1 MRKTILPKI
10 KETLI
15 AVLPIASILIVI
27 RFAFLHNMPWDLF
40 VIFLVGLLLLL
51 IGVFLFSL
59 GTDAAM
65 IPIGQMLGKDVTK
78 SKKIWL
84 IILLCFLIGV
94 IITIAEPD
102 LHVFAEQIPKINTQ
116 IFILTIGLGVGL
128 LLILG
133 VLRVFFRIK
142 MKYLFAVSY
151 LIIITVVILD
161 YNSNFISIAFDASGA
176 TTGPITVPFIMSLGA
191 GLAAVKGGKSSESD
205 SFGLVGICSIGPIL
219 AVLAFGLF
227 SKAGDAIVIV
237 EDYVSLSNMSQ
248 IPLLFLKAFPQY
260 MVDVALA
267 LSPILILFFIFQLIH
282 RNISIRYMKKL
293 LIGIVY
299 TYIGITLFI
308 TGANVGFVP
317 VGQYFGKEL
326 AALSYKW
333 ILIPIGF
340 IVGVLIIAAEPAVHV
355 LKKQV
360 EEITGGAIPNKAIF
374 FSLAIGV
381 GAAIAISMA
390 RAIYHINILYFL
402 VPGYVLAV
410 LLAFIVPEVF
420 TAIAFDS
427 GGVASGVMAATFI
440 VPFTMGA
447 YLFDGPGS
455 MVNSFGAIAMV
466 AMMPIIAIQVMGL
479 IYKIKSSKK
488 EHEKVKKADT
498 TIIDLED

>member
-1 MRKTILPKI
+1 MKKTILPKI

-40 VIFLVGLLLLL
+40 IIFLVGLLLLL

-128 LLILG
+128 FLILG

-151 LIIITVVILD
+151 LIILTVVILD
-161 YNSNFISIAFDASGA
+161 YNSNFISIAFDSSGA
-176 TTGPITVPFIMSLGA
+176 TTGPITVPFIMSLCA

-227 SKAGDAIVIV
+227 SKAGDTIVIV

-260 MVDVALA
+260 MFDVALA
-267 LSPILILFFIFQLIH
+267 LSPILILFLIFQLIH

-466 AMMPIIAIQVMGL
+466 AMMPIITIQFMGL

-488 EHEKVKKADT
+488 KHEKVKKADT
-498 TIIDLED
+498 TIVDLED